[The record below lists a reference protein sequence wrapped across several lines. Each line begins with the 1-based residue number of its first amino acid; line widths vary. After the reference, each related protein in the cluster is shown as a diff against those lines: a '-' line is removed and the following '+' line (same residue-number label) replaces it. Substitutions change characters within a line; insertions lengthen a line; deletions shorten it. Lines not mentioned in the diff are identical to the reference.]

1 MPLLEAMPIIWC
13 AVLAIA
19 LLYLLYCEKFTP
31 TATISTA
38 VGLAAAI
45 AGVAPWLQVVLW
57 CVSALLVGVVR
68 KWLRHRKQKEDG
80 HGLVI
85 YRSKD
90 GLNACILYR
99 GMCCSAAHGCR
110 FAVMPL
116 CGAVVQIFIYDNGC
130 CIICPL

>member
-1 MPLLEAMPIIWC
+1 MLLLEAMPVVWC
-13 AVLAIA
+13 AVLAFA
-19 LLYLLYCEKFTP
+19 LLYLLHCEKFTP
-31 TATISTA
+31 TSLISAT
-38 VGLAAAI
+38 VGLVAAI
-45 AGVAPWLQVVLW
+45 AGVTPWLQVVLW
-57 CVSALLVGVVR
+57 CVSTLLVDVVR
-68 KWLRHRKQKEDG
+68 KCLRHRKQEKNS

-99 GMCCSAAHGCR
+99 GMCCTAAHGCR